1 MVDSPVESFKTHSNY
16 IRAFAILVGADSQ
29 KSTGLIYPELANKV
43 VQSSCLANPP
53 KATIDDRQVFSSLK
67 NAWGTEL
74 LINIGRHFVDE
85 PELVKLSNNW
95 STVQA
100 YYVLYHSTQAV
111 AVAKGNV
118 RPKTHPTTQRI
129 FYNLWAARG
138 LCLEPWTLSYGSEG
152 TRNIPSHIIIDD
164 TIHNWSHCSSDTAW
178 SLACKALKTT
188 REDKLAE
195 SVRKAREKKRTE
207 RISTLKKEEVER
219 IRLGKKPKKT
229 PNVRLPQLTREEK
242 LRVDNKEPPTTIIDY
257 LFRLR
262 IRTNYVDSSMFTD
275 GPENEHAS
283 LQVRDDLSIIAGGNL
298 LLAELT
304 VSRIVGHDVFL
315 KWINDWVCANVPD
328 RIVSGIRDRLQIHDR
343 M

>member
-16 IRAFAILVGADSQ
+16 IRAFATLVGADSQ
-29 KSTGLIYPELANKV
+29 NSPLLIYSELANKV
-43 VQSSCLANPP
+43 VQSGCLTNPT
-53 KATIDDRQVFSSLK
+53 KATIDDRQLFSSLR

-74 LINIGRHFVDE
+74 LINIGRHFVEE

-111 AVAKGNV
+111 FVAKGNV
-118 RPKTHPTTQRI
+118 RPMTHPITQRT
-129 FYNLWAARG
+129 FHSLWADRN
-138 LCLEPWTLSYGSEG
+138 LYLEPWTLSYGSKG
-152 TRNIPSHIIIDD
+152 TRNIPSHITIND
-164 TIHNWSHCSSDTAW
+164 TIHNWSRCSPDTAW

-188 REDKLAE
+188 REDKLAK
-195 SVRKAREKKRTE
+195 SVSKAREKKK
-207 RISTLKKEEVER
+207 LER
-219 IRLGKKPKKT
+219 IRNLRKKEAVRIRPSKSPEKT
-229 PNVRLPQLTREEK
+229 PNVRLPLLTREEK
-242 LRVDNKEPPTTIIDY
+242 LRVDNNEPPTTIIDY
-257 LFRLR
+257 LYRLR

-275 GPENEHAS
+275 GPEDELAS
-283 LQVRDDLSIIAGGNL
+283 IQVRDDLSIIAGGNL

-315 KWINDWVCANVPD
+315 RLINDWVCANVPG
-328 RIVSGIRDRLQIHDR
+328 RITFGIRDRLHIHNR

>member
-16 IRAFAILVGADSQ
+16 IRAFATLVGADSQ
-29 KSTGLIYPELANKV
+29 KSPSLIYPELANKV
-43 VQSSCLANPP
+43 VQSGCLANPP
-53 KATIDDRQVFSSLK
+53 KATIDDRQVVSSLR

-118 RPKTHPTTQRI
+118 RPKTHPTTQRM
-129 FYNLWAARG
+129 FYNLWAARD

-195 SVRKAREKKRTE
+195 SVKKAREKKKAQ
-207 RISTLKKEEVER
+207 RISNLKKEEAER
-219 IRLGKKPKKT
+219 IMLGKRPKKT
-229 PNVRLPQLTREEK
+229 PNVRVPHLTTEEK
-242 LRVDNKEPPTTIIDY
+242 LSVDKKESPTTIIDY
-257 LFRLR
+257 LYRLR
-262 IRTNYVDSSMFTD
+262 IKTNYVDPSIFTD
-275 GPENEHAS
+275 GCESDSAAI
-283 LQVRDDLSIIAGGNL
+283 QVRDDLSIIAGGNL
-298 LLAELT
+298 LLSEIT
-304 VSRIVGHDVFL
+304 VSNIVGHDVFL
-315 KWINDWVCANVPD
+315 QWINDWVRTNVPD
-328 RIVSGIRDRLQIHDR
+328 HTASGIRDRLQIHNQ